1 MLISRALIRWGLGGS
16 TEAEIDSLKEAAAIA
31 ATHSVCLVASL
42 AHLYAAV
49 LCAKGAGRERE
60 SKEQLELAVK
70 AHPMRNY
77 ASLTALRLL
86 GQERNV
92 PETAEGRSERLR
104 RGSAAGKELLV

>member
-1 MLISRALIRWGLGGS
+1 MCLLIIWHRDDYHFVTL
-16 TEAEIDSLKEAAAIA
+16 EIGRPGPKEIIQR
-31 ATHSVCLVASL
+31 LRL
-42 AHLYAAV
+42 LWPLHLYAAV